1 MPLTEI
7 PKLLAHH
14 TILTLNLW
22 VLRRLQDTAE
32 INIELRQ
39 IVFFVDGGALR
50 RPDPDRPMRLVTLG
64 RSG

>member
-1 MPLTEI
+1 MMG
-7 PKLLAHH
+7 HH

-32 INIELRQ
+32 VNIEPTQ

-50 RPDPDRPMRLVTLG
+50 QPDPDRPMRLVTWG